1 MTEEHEAWLSSS
13 TDPFRDELLKAGRE
27 LPEQILRCAPPLE
40 GEPAFDPEVINRKAC
55 EVRLPPNVRFEHP
68 LLERAVRVGLAH
80 IDATFVG
87 DHPKY
92 GVGSYAREEHDSFPP
107 TIVAAVDA
115 LTLWGMT
122 RRAETLFSYWLRR
135 FVREDGTIDYYGP
148 SLSEYG
154 QLLTTARR
162 LTERGAQKDW
172 LHNNEHHLSHLAN
185 YLRKLVNETGK
196 VQLVAGV
203 PEADERETV
212 ATYFHNN
219 AWVVRGFQD
228 WAHLLGQLL
237 GRSDEAKNFQKD
249 ATALR
254 EILLKAIDAAWTK
267 DPNDWWLSPT
277 VEPMPRPEGRVTA
290 NRFGSY
296 TNYRYWPELLSSGV
310 LPKEKMQMVIEARL
324 NGGGQFLG
332 MTRFMGH
339 LDDWTLV
346 DYLEGLWQL
355 GLYDDYRLSL
365 WGHVCYHQ
373 AKGHL
378 TAYEQVTLPPGRKVA
393 DYCLPCQLVVA
404 RAAHRLSCRKRDM
417 CGSNRQ
423 K

>member
-1 MTEEHEAWLSSS
+1 MAEEHKAWLSSL
-13 TDPFRDELLKAGRE
+13 TDPFRDTLLKTGE
-27 LPEQILRCAPPLE
+27 GLPKRIMHCAPPLE
-40 GEPAFDPEVINRKAC
+40 GESAFDPEVIDRKAR
-55 EVRLPPNVRFEHP
+55 ELRLPSGARFEHP

-80 IDATFVG
+80 IDATFVS

-107 TIVAAVDA
+107 TIIAVVDA

-122 RRAETLFSYWLRR
+122 RCAETLFSYWLRNY
-135 FVREDGTIDYYGP
+135 VREDGTIDYYGP

-162 LTERGAQKDW
+162 LTERGTERDW
-172 LHNNEHHLSHLAN
+172 LNRDEQFLSRLAR
-185 YLRKLVNETGK
+185 YLRQRLHEKGK
-196 VQLVAGV
+196 VQLVPGV
-203 PEADERETV
+203 PEADERETI

-219 AWVVRGFQD
+219 AWIVRGFQD
-228 WAHLLGQLL
+228 WAHLLDQDLRRPDDAKSFGK
-237 GRSDEAKNFQKD
+237 EA
-249 ATALR
+249 AALR
-254 EILLKAIDAAWTK
+254 KKLLKAIDATWSI

-277 VEPMPRPEGRVTA
+277 VEPIPRPKGRITA

-310 LPKEKMQMVIEARL
+310 LPREKMRMIVKARL

-332 MTRFMGH
+332 MTRFMDH
-339 LDDWTLV
+339 LDDWTLM

-355 GLYDDYRLSL
+355 GLYDDFRLSL
-365 WGHVCYHQ
+365 WGHICYHQ
-373 AKGHL
+373 AQGHL

-393 DYCLPCQLVVA
+393 DYCLSCQLVAV
-404 RAAHRLSCRKRDM
+404 RAAYRLSFR
-417 CGSNRQ
+417 S
-423 K
+423 

>member
-1 MTEEHEAWLSSS
+1 MAEEHESWLPSL
-13 TDPFRDELLKAGRE
+13 TDPFRDTLLKAGKE
-27 LPEQILRCAPPLE
+27 LPERIMRCAPPLE
-40 GEPAFDPEVINRKAC
+40 GQPAFNPEAIDRKAR
-55 EVRLPPNVRFEHP
+55 EIRLPPNARFEHP

-80 IDATFVG
+80 IDATFAG

-92 GVGSYAREEHDSFPP
+92 GVGGYAREEHDSFPP
-107 TIVAAVDA
+107 IIIAAVDA

-122 RRAETLFSYWLRR
+122 RRAEALFSYWLRH
-135 FVREDGTIDYYGP
+135 FVREDGSINYYGP

-154 QLLTTARR
+154 QLLTTTRR
-162 LTERGAQKDW
+162 LVERGAEQDW
-172 LHNNEHHLSHLAN
+172 LSRNESHISRLAG
-185 YLRKLVNETGK
+185 YLRQRLHETGK

-219 AWVVRGFQD
+219 AWIVRGFQD
-228 WAHLLGQLL
+228 WAHLLGQNL
-237 GRSDEAKNFQKD
+237 RCADEAKNFRKD
-249 ATALR
+249 AAVLR
-254 EILLKAIDAAWTK
+254 KILLNALDTAWFIN
-267 DPNDWWLSPT
+267 PNDWWLSPT

-310 LPKEKMQMVIEARL
+310 LPKEKMRMIVEARL
-324 NGGGQFLG
+324 SGGGQFLG

-339 LDDWTLV
+339 LDDWTLA

-355 GLYDDYRLSL
+355 GLRDDYRLSL

-378 TAYEQVTLPPGRKVA
+378 TAYEQVTMPPGRKVA
-393 DYCLPCQLVVA
+393 DYCLPCQLVAA
-404 RAAHRLSCRKRDM
+404 RAAHRLSFRGRDTR
-417 CGSNRQ
+417 GSNVQ

>member
-1 MTEEHEAWLSSS
+1 MTEEREAWLSSL
-13 TDPFRDELLKAGRE
+13 TDPFRGSLLKAGMK
-27 LPEQILRCAPPLE
+27 LPERIMRCAPSLE
-40 GEPAFDPEVINRKAC
+40 GEPAFDSELIDRKARDI
-55 EVRLPPNVRFEHP
+55 ELPSDARFEHP
-68 LLERAVRVGLAH
+68 LLERMVRIGLAH

-92 GVGSYAREEHDSFPP
+92 GVGSYARKEHDSFPP
-107 TIVAAVDA
+107 TIIAAVDA

-135 FVREDGTIDYYGP
+135 FVREDGTVDYYGP

-162 LTERGAQKDW
+162 LVERRAEKDW
-172 LHNNEHHLSHLAN
+172 LSSSEQFLSRLVG
-185 YLRKLVNETGK
+185 YLRRRLYESGK

-219 AWVVRGFQD
+219 AWIIRGFQD
-228 WAHLLGQLL
+228 WAYLLDHGL
-237 GRSDEAKNFQKD
+237 RRPNDAESFQQD
-249 ATALR
+249 AVTLR
-254 EILLKAIDAAWTK
+254 GILLDAIDAAWTE
-267 DPNDWWLSPT
+267 DTHDWWLSPT
-277 VEPMPRPEGRVTA
+277 VEPTPRSEGRVTA

-310 LPKEKMQMVIEARL
+310 LPKEKMRMIVKARL

-332 MTRFMGH
+332 MTRFIDH
-339 LDDWTLV
+339 LDDWTLM

-365 WGHVCYHQ
+365 WGHICYHQ

-393 DYCLPCQLVVA
+393 DYCLPCQLVAA
-404 RAAHRLSCRKRDM
+404 RAAHRLSFRRLDSS
-417 CGSNRQ
+417 GSDG
-423 K
+423 